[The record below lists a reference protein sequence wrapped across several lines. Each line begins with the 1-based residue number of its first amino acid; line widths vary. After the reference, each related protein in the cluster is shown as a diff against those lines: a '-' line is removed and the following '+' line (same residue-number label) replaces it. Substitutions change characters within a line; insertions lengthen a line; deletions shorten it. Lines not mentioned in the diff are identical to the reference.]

1 VKIDRWDREK
11 DGLPSED
18 ALRRKL
24 VAEGYEVERW
34 VYPPGCRFPAHS
46 HDVDKKD
53 AVVSGRFRL
62 TMHGVVVVLEA
73 GDALEIPRGTVHAAE
88 VVGNESVVSL
98 DAIRRGKP

>member
-1 VKIDRWDREK
+1 MKVDRWDHDKNGSPTE
-11 DGLPSED
+11 E

-24 VAEGYEVERW
+24 EAEGYEVDRW
-34 VYPPGCRFPAHS
+34 VYPPGCRFPAHT

-62 TMHGVVVVLEA
+62 TMQGEMVVLEA

-88 VVGNESVVSL
+88 VVGNEPVVSF
-98 DAIRRGKP
+98 DAIRRG